1 MRILLINQ
9 CHYRRGGADIVYLST
24 IDLLRSYGHE
34 VACFSTL
41 NPENEPTEYEKY
53 FISAPDLRN
62 DSVLKKVKSIT
73 PYLYNKQTVKNL
85 TRLVEDFKPDVAQ
98 VHLFYATLSVSV
110 LETLKKHK
118 IPIVHTV
125 HDYRMLCPVNTMMD
139 FHKNICE
146 KCATGS
152 PFNCILKKCSDG
164 NIVQSTVLALE
175 AYYWRKVKS
184 PISFIDHFH
193 FVSNFCQNKYQ
204 ETLPEI
210 KKKSSVQYN
219 FSDVQVISAKDKNI
233 KYYLYYGR
241 LSSQKGV
248 LTLIEAWKEL
258 PANTILK
265 IVGTGQQFESVNDYI
280 KNNSLNNVELLGYKS
295 GDELIRLI
303 QNAYFVVVPSEWYEN
318 NPMTIIESYH
328 LGVPVIGANIGGI
341 PEIID
346 EGKTGF
352 IVQSKNQ
359 SDLRNTILKANKI
372 ETKQYQEISDNCLV
386 FAKTYFSAESNYKY
400 LIKTFDKVIKE
411 KSTNN

>member
-1 MRILLINQ
+1 MRILQINQ
-9 CHYRRGGADIVYLST
+9 CHYPRGGADIVYLNT
-24 IDLLRSYGHE
+24 IDLLRSHGHE
-34 VACFSTL
+34 VACFSTV
-41 NPENEPTEYEKY
+41 NPENEKTEYEKY
-53 FISAPDLRN
+53 FVASPDLRN
-62 DSVLKKVKSIT
+62 ISVIKKIKSIS
-73 PYLYNKQTVKNL
+73 PYLYNNQTKNNL
-85 TRLVEDFKPDVAQ
+85 ALLIEHFQPEIAH
-98 VHLFYATLSVSV
+98 VHLFYASLSVSV
-110 LETLKKHK
+110 LETLNKYN
-118 IPIVHTV
+118 IPIIHTV

-139 FHKNICE
+139 CHKIVCE

-152 PFNCILKKCSDG
+152 PLNCIMKKCSDG
-164 NIVQSTVLALE
+164 NIVQSAVVALE

-204 ETLPEI
+204 ETLPDI

-219 FSDVQVISAKDKNI
+219 FSDVKVVNDKDNET
-233 KYYLYYGR
+233 KYYMFYGR

-265 IVGTGQQFESVNDYI
+265 IVGTGQQFESVNEYI

-295 GDELIRLI
+295 GNELISLI
-303 QNAYFVVVPSEWYEN
+303 QNAYFVIVPSEWYEN

-352 IVQSKNQ
+352 IFQPKNQ
-359 SDLRNTILKANKI
+359 SDLRDTILKADKI
-372 ETKQYQEISDNCLV
+372 ETKRYQEMSDNCLA
-386 FAKTYFSAESNYKY
+386 FAKNHLSSECNYSY
-400 LIKTFDKVIKE
+400 LIEVFSKVINDKI
-411 KSTNN
+411 NI